1 MEPPAR
7 YRGHGRPAPNTTW
20 TRTNSFKYRYL
31 DSSQRFRWRQA
42 SRAHRRIQTRNHSD
56 DKSKCNRPDERVAWY
71 DRAPIA
77 RLGIDGGGK
86 TTEYRTHR
94 PARQREQSGFGD
106 ELHTDLAASRPES
119 AAESDLASSL
129 EHRDNHHVRDS
140 DRRLD
145 ITQSMGRVGSCFDN
159 AASESWNSTLE
170 FELLSRRHFATKAQA
185 RREIAAFID
194 RYNHTRRHSSCEMK
208 SPVDYE
214 AVLAEREA
222 DSATEAQAA

>member
-1 MEPPAR
+1 
-7 YRGHGRPAPNTTW
+7 
-20 TRTNSFKYRYL
+20 
-31 DSSQRFRWRQA
+31 
-42 SRAHRRIQTRNHSD
+42 
-56 DKSKCNRPDERVAWY
+56 
-71 DRAPIA
+71 
-77 RLGIDGGGK
+77 
-86 TTEYRTHR
+86 
-94 PARQREQSGFGD
+94 
-106 ELHTDLAASRPES
+106 
-119 AAESDLASSL
+119 
-129 EHRDNHHVRDS
+129 
-140 DRRLD
+140 
-145 ITQSMGRVGSCFDN
+145 MGRVGSCFDN